1 MASVVAMASGKT
13 REITFSRNIMVNDT
27 LVKKGTYKVTF
38 DSETNE
44 LTVAKNKSVVARA
57 TARWENLDSKSAG
70 IYTTMRDSNALYSVI
85 FDGGNGRA
93 VIAAKGA
100 SQTASE
106 K

>member
-38 DSETNE
+38 DTETNE
-44 LTVAKNKSVVARA
+44 LIVAKNKSVVARA

-70 IYTTMRDSNALYSVI
+70 IYTTKDSNALYSVI
-85 FDGGNGRA
+85 FDGNGRA
-93 VIAAKGA
+93 VIAGKGA
-100 SQTASE
+100 GQTASE